1 MPGTWHALVN
11 QPQFDAST
19 MLLLTDGT
27 VMCQEAGGMGWWKLT
42 PDHTGSY
49 VDGTWSALAPMLHT
63 RLYYGS
69 AVLADGRVIV
79 TGGEYSDAGSET
91 SDAELYDPV
100 TDTWTHIDPPAGW
113 NRIGDGAC
121 SLLPDGTYLTGNPD
135 DARTAIWDPT
145 TETWSAGPTMMG
157 PSSEESWVLMPDE
170 TVLAPQCVG
179 HPKSEKLVLAAGTWV
194 TAGTLPADLVE
205 AASSE
210 IGPGVLLPDGHAF
223 FVGAT
228 GRTALYT
235 PPTIASQAGT
245 WSLGPTFPKDAKGV
259 QLGAKDAPGCLLP
272 NGRVLCAVG
281 PVDGLKDSYL
291 SPTSFFEFDGTTLVR
306 VADPPNSAQVPF
318 AGRMLLLPSGEVLF
332 AAGTADA
339 YAYRPTG
346 TPDDTW
352 RPTIT
357 SAPGMV
363 RAGSTYT
370 LHGRQLNGLSQAV
383 GYGDD
388 AMAATNYPLVR
399 LHHLA
404 SGRVSYCRTF
414 DHDTMAVATGAAIH
428 STNFFVPF
436 GVPIGASELCVV
448 ANGIASPCVSVNVAP
463 FRWHIP
469 FDDAMFNRLIG
480 SLADG
485 PLWVLGPNGPIPVD
499 PWGPDLARQATT
511 ARTQVV
517 KGLRALRALGDRLD
531 VKRMKQVGK
540 VAPAIDEDYAAFL
553 ARDGGR
559 AGRGAGNGNGKA
571 NGQRA
576 RKAAP
581 SATTRRRKAGARSS

>member
-1 MPGTWHALVN
+1 
-11 QPQFDAST
+11 
-19 MLLLTDGT
+19 
-27 VMCQEAGGMGWWKLT
+27 
-42 PDHTGSY
+42 
-49 VDGTWSALAPMLHT
+49 
-63 RLYYGS
+63 
-69 AVLADGRVIV
+69 
-79 TGGEYSDAGSET
+79 
-91 SDAELYDPV
+91 
-100 TDTWTHIDPPAGW
+100 
-113 NRIGDGAC
+113 
-121 SLLPDGTYLTGNPD
+121 
-135 DARTAIWDPT
+135 
-145 TETWSAGPTMMG
+145 
-157 PSSEESWVLMPDE
+157 
-170 TVLAPQCVG
+170 
-179 HPKSEKLVLAAGTWV
+179 
-194 TAGTLPADLVE
+194 LPADLVE

-210 IGPGVLLPDGHAF
+210 IGPGVLLPDGRAF

-245 WSLGPTFPKDAKGV
+245 WSLGPTFPKDTKGV

-531 VKRMKQVGK
+531 VKRMKQAGK

-559 AGRGAGNGNGKA
+559 AGDGNGKA